1 MCKSGGFNLTKFMSN
16 SKELLATIP
25 EEKRKEGVKD
35 ITKRGLLS
43 MISSIYN
50 PLSYAAPFVLQE
62 RQILQR
68 LCNKNL
74 QWDEI
79 VQQDVQSD
87 WAKWV
92 EQMNQLENLPISRC
106 IQPADFGEIKSVTL
120 HHFSD
125 ASENGYGQCSYI
137 RLVDYDNRVHC
148 SFLLGKSRVVPKKF
162 ISIPRLELTAAL
174 LSVKMACLLKK
185 ELDISCVDEVFW
197 TDSKV
202 VLGYITNTV
211 KRFKTFVANRVQ
223 QIKEK
228 TDVQQWRYV
237 PTKENPADDA
247 SRGLN
252 AAREN
257 SSSSWF
263 QGPRFLWQEGKI

>member
-1 MCKSGGFNLTKFMSN
+1 MNRQLVQRVINMCKSGGFNLTKFMSN

-92 EQMNQLENLPISRC
+92 EQMNQLENIPVLRC
-106 IQPADFGEIKSVTL
+106 IQAADFGEIKSVTL
-120 HHFSD
+120 HQFSD
-125 ASENGYGQCSYI
+125 ALENGYGQCSYI
-137 RLVDYDNRVHC
+137 RLVDYNNQVHC
-148 SFLLGKSRVVPKKF
+148 SLLMGKSRVVLKKF

-185 ELDISCVDEVFW
+185 KLDINCVDEVFW
-197 TDSKV
+197 TDRK
-202 VLGYITNTV
+202 
-211 KRFKTFVANRVQ
+211 
-223 QIKEK
+223 
-228 TDVQQWRYV
+228 
-237 PTKENPADDA
+237 
-247 SRGLN
+247 
-252 AAREN
+252 
-257 SSSSWF
+257 
-263 QGPRFLWQEGKI
+263 